1 MEIQDLNAEVF
12 QDGIGANRERDGTDP
27 GIFFQKTLALL
38 RLRSGSKFVK
48 YLTKNRRMRCFLQNI
63 PGSAPVYWITDR
75 LPIA

>member
-1 MEIQDLNAEVF
+1 MWGYSRMEWEVEV
-12 QDGIGANRERDGTDP
+12 QKREREGDGADP

-63 PGSAPVYWITDR
+63 PGSAPVYRIAGR
-75 LPIA
+75 LPVA